1 MRIPK
6 NEPVIGYK
14 AFTKDLQCRGYQFAI
29 GKEYHHKGPIQLCVK
44 GFHFCAS
51 VDKVF
56 DFAPYE
62 LNPQTTRV
70 CSVLA
75 WGNVQEDTRSGKCVA
90 SNIRVIRELSIQQ
103 ILSAANFRGSNYG
116 RYNSGSFNYG
126 NCNTGRENLGDG
138 NHGVGNYG
146 NDNYGSFN
154 WGNGNSGN
162 HNLGNHNTGCYN
174 DANFCAGTLCT
185 VSHLPSTYMFNR
197 PLTLDDDFRMRRYG
211 FPAFFCYVKP
221 VIVIDQRDVAKY
233 RGYIKIDDYTEA
245 FDDLNMLRAVSW
257 ETLWRFALAKAKTER
272 TWKKQLEHLVNLPN
286 FSYEVFES
294 ITGISKQQI
303 LE

>member
-29 GKEYHHKGPIQLCVK
+29 GKEYHHKGPIQLCAK
-44 GFHFCAS
+44 GFHFCSS

-75 WGNVQEDTRSGKCVA
+75 WGNVQEDTRSVKYVA

-103 ILSAANFRGSNYG
+103 ILSAANFSGSNYG

-138 NHGVGNYG
+138 NCGVGNYG
-146 NDNYGSFN
+146 NNNYGSFN

-174 DANFCAGTLCT
+174 YANFCVGTLCT
-185 VSHLPSTYMFNR
+185 ASHLPSTYMFNR
-197 PLTLDDDFRMRRYG
+197 PLTVDDDFRRKRYG
-211 FPAFFCYVKP
+211 FPAFFDYVKP

-257 ETLWRFALAKAKTER
+257 ETLWRLALAKAKTER

-286 FSYEVFES
+286 FSYAVFES

>member
-14 AFTKDLQCRGYQFAI
+14 AFTKALQCRGYQFAI
-29 GKEYHHKGPIQLCVK
+29 GKEYHHKGPIQLCAK
-44 GFHFCAS
+44 GFHFCSS

-75 WGNVQEDTRSGKCVA
+75 WGNVQEDTRSGKYVA

-103 ILSAANFRGSNYG
+103 VLSAANRNGSNYG
-116 RYNSGSFNYG
+116 WYNSGALNYG
-126 NCNTGRENLGDG
+126 NYNTGRVNIGDG
-138 NHGVGNYG
+138 NRGTCNYG
-146 NDNYGSFN
+146 SDNYGSFN
-154 WGNGNSGN
+154 WGNCNYGN
-162 HNLGNHNTGCYN
+162 HNLGNHNTGSYN
-174 DANFCAGTLCT
+174 VADHCAGTLCT
-185 VSHLPSTYMFNR
+185 ASHLPSTYMFNS
-197 PLTLDDDFRMRRYG
+197 PLTRAGELRRLRCG
-211 FPAFFCYVKP
+211 FPAFFDYVKP
-221 VIVIDQRDVAKY
+221 VIAVNQEDVAKY
-233 RGYIKIDDYTEA
+233 KGYIEIDSCGEA
-245 FDDLNMLRAVSW
+245 LGAIRLLRAVAW
-257 ETLWRFALAKAKTER
+257 EPLWRFALARAKTER
-272 TWKKQLEHLVNLPN
+272 TWKKQLEHLVTLPN
-286 FSYEVFES
+286 FNYAVFES

>member
-6 NEPVIGYK
+6 NVPVIGYK
-14 AFTKDLQCRGYQFAI
+14 AFTEDLQCSGYQFEL
-29 GKEYHHKGPIQLCVK
+29 GKEYHHKGPIQLCIQ
-44 GFHFCAS
+44 GFHFCSS
-51 VDKVF
+51 VAKVF
-56 DFAPYE
+56 DFAPYD

-75 WGNVQEDTRSGKCVA
+75 WGNVQEDTRSGKYVA
-90 SNIRVIRELSIQQ
+90 SNIRIIRELSIQQ
-103 ILSAANFRGSNYG
+103 ILSAANFSGSNYG

-126 NCNTGRENLGDG
+126 NYNTGRENLGDG
-138 NHGVGNYG
+138 NCGVGNYG
-146 NDNYGSFN
+146 NNNYGSFN

-174 DANFCAGTLCT
+174 YANSCAGTLCT
-185 VSHLPSTYMFNR
+185 VSHAPSTYMFNR
-197 PLTLDDDFRMRRYG
+197 PLTFDDDLRMQRYG
-211 FPAFFCYVKP
+211 FPAFFYDVKP

-245 FDDLNMLRAVSW
+245 FDDLSMLRAVSW
-257 ETLWRFALAKAKTER
+257 KALWRFALAKAKTER

>member
-6 NEPVIGYK
+6 NKPIIGYK

-44 GFHFCAS
+44 GFHFCSS

-75 WGNVQEDTRSGKCVA
+75 WGNVQEDTRSGKYVA

-103 ILSAANFRGSNYG
+103 ILSAVNFRGSNYG

-138 NHGVGNYG
+138 NSGVGNYG
-146 NDNYGSFN
+146 NDNYGRFN

-174 DANFCAGTLCT
+174 YANLCAGTLCT

-197 PLTLDDDFRMRRYG
+197 PLTLDDDLRIQRYG
-211 FPAFFCYVKP
+211 FPAFFYDVKP

-233 RGYIKIDDYTEA
+233 RGSTCTAGVSHAYRYTQA
-245 FDDLNMLRAVSW
+245 P
-257 ETLWRFALAKAKTER
+257 LARER
-272 TWKKQLEHLVNLPN
+272 H
-286 FSYEVFES
+286 
-294 ITGISKQQI
+294 
-303 LE
+303 

>member
-14 AFTKDLQCRGYQFAI
+14 AFTEDLQCRGYQFAI

-44 GFHFCAS
+44 GFHFCLS

-75 WGNVQEDTRSGKCVA
+75 WGNVQEDTRSGKYVA
-90 SNIRVIRELSIQQ
+90 SNIRIIRELSIQQ
-103 ILSAANFRGSNYG
+103 ILSAANFSGSNYG
-116 RYNSGSFNYG
+116 RYNRGSFNYG
-126 NCNTGRENLGDG
+126 NYNTGRENLGDG
-138 NHGVGNYG
+138 NCGVGNYG
-146 NDNYGSFN
+146 NNNYGSFN

-174 DANFCAGTLCT
+174 CANSCAGTLCT
-185 VSHLPSTYMFNR
+185 VSYSPSTYMFNS
-197 PLTLDDDFRMRRYG
+197 PLTLDDDLRMQRYG
-211 FPAFFCYVKP
+211 FPAFFYDVKP

-245 FDDLNMLRAVSW
+245 YDDLSMLRTVSW
-257 ETLWRFALAKAKTER
+257 ETLWRFALARAKTER
-272 TWKKQLEHLVNLPN
+272 TWEKQLEHLVNLPN

-294 ITGISKQQI
+294 ITGISKHQI

>member
-14 AFTKDLQCRGYQFAI
+14 AFTKALQCRGYQFAI
-29 GKEYHHKGPIQLCVK
+29 GKEYHHKGHIQLCVK
-44 GFHFCAS
+44 GFHFCSS

-75 WGNVQEDTRSGKCVA
+75 WGNVQEDTMSGKYVA
-90 SNIRVIRELSIQQ
+90 SNIRIIRELSIQQ
-103 ILSAANFRGSNYG
+103 ILSAANFSGSNYG

-126 NCNTGRENLGDG
+126 NYNTGRENLGDG
-138 NHGVGNYG
+138 NCGVGNYG
-146 NDNYGSFN
+146 NNNYDSFN

-174 DANFCAGTLCT
+174 YANFCAGTLCT
-185 VSHLPSTYMFNR
+185 VSHSPSTYMFNR
-197 PLTLDDDFRMRRYG
+197 PLTLDDDLRMQRYG
-211 FPAFFCYVKP
+211 FPAFFYDVKP

-245 FDDLNMLRAVSW
+245 FDDLSMLRTVSW
-257 ETLWRFALAKAKTER
+257 ESLWRFALAKAKTER

>member
-14 AFTKDLQCRGYQFAI
+14 AFTKALQCRGYQFEI
-29 GKEYHHKGPIQLCVK
+29 GKEYHHKGPIQLCAK
-44 GFHFCAS
+44 GFHFCSS

-56 DFAPYE
+56 DFAPYG
-62 LNPQTTRV
+62 LNPQATRV
-70 CSVLA
+70 CSVLG
-75 WGNVQEDTRSGKCVA
+75 WGNVQEDTRSGKYVA
-90 SNIRVIRELSIQQ
+90 SNIRVIRELSLQQ
-103 ILSAANFRGSNYG
+103 VLSAVNLGGSNYG

-126 NCNTGRENLGDG
+126 NYNTGRENLGDG
-138 NHGVGNYG
+138 NCGVGNYG
-146 NDNYGSFN
+146 NNNYGSFN

-174 DANFCAGTLCT
+174 YANFCAGTLCT
-185 VSHLPSTYMFNR
+185 VSHSPSTYMFNR
-197 PLTLDDDFRMRRYG
+197 PLTLDDDLRMQRYG
-211 FPAFFCYVKP
+211 FPAFFYDVKP

-245 FDDLNMLRAVSW
+245 FDDLSMLRTVSW
-257 ETLWRFALAKAKTER
+257 ESLWRFALAKAKTER

-286 FSYEVFES
+286 FSYAVFES

>member
-14 AFTKDLQCRGYQFAI
+14 AFTEDLQCRGYQFEI

-44 GFHFCAS
+44 GFHFCSS

-62 LNPQTTRV
+62 LKPQTTRV

-75 WGNVQEDTRSGKCVA
+75 WGNVQEDTRSGKYVA
-90 SNIRVIRELSIQQ
+90 SNIRIIRELSIQQ

-116 RYNSGSFNYG
+116 RYNSGSSNYG

-138 NHGVGNYG
+138 NRGVGNYG

-185 VSHLPSTYMFNR
+185 ISHLPSTYMFNR
-197 PLTLDDDFRMRRYG
+197 PLTLDDDLRMQRYG
-211 FPAFFCYVKP
+211 FPAFFYDVKP
-221 VIVIDQRDVAKY
+221 VIIIDQRDVAKY

>member
-44 GFHFCAS
+44 GFHFCSS

-75 WGNVQEDTRSGKCVA
+75 WGNVQEDTRPGKYVA

-138 NHGVGNYG
+138 LVAPEHADDKLMDCLFDLQEAIHSELDFACRRTCEHCGKDTVHLCKTHGYVQY
-146 NDNYGSFN
+146 
-154 WGNGNSGN
+154 
-162 HNLGNHNTGCYN
+162 LCEPCAEKTGRVY
-174 DANFCAGTLCT
+174 
-185 VSHLPSTYMFNR
+185 VR
-197 PLTLDDDFRMRRYG
+197 LT
-211 FPAFFCYVKP
+211 
-221 VIVIDQRDVAKY
+221 
-233 RGYIKIDDYTEA
+233 
-245 FDDLNMLRAVSW
+245 
-257 ETLWRFALAKAKTER
+257 
-272 TWKKQLEHLVNLPN
+272 
-286 FSYEVFES
+286 
-294 ITGISKQQI
+294 
-303 LE
+303 